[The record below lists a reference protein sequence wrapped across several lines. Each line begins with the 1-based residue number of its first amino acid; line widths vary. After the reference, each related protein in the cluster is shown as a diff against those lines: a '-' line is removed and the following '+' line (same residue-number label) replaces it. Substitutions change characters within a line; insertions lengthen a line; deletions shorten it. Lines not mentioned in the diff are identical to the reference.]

1 MVFSSIFFLLGY
13 LPIVLMFYCVLPAKM
28 KNIFLLLAS
37 LVFYAWGEGLYVLLM
52 LFVIGTNYLCAQAF
66 EYTGSK
72 RKTILVVGILF
83 NLCPLIFY
91 KYSPFLLGNVIPVAH
106 KLGLFPD
113 FSVPSLHLPLG
124 ISFFT
129 FQAMSYLIDVY
140 RKTCPAQKNPID
152 LGLYIALFPQLIAG
166 PIVRYHDIAKQI
178 RHRRVSVNSFGDGVE
193 RFILGLGKKVLL
205 ANPLGNMA
213 DIIFTLSHGDMTTA
227 SAWIGIIC
235 YSLQIYYDFSGYS
248 DMAIGLGKMFG
259 FTFLENFNYPYIA
272 RSIQDFWRR
281 WHISLSN
288 WFRDYLYIPLGG
300 NRKGSKRTII
310 NLFIVFLLCGFWHGA
325 SWNFIIWGL
334 FHGSFLGL
342 ERTGFGHFLKKI
354 PRITQHA
361 YTLLIV
367 MTGWVFFRAE
377 TMPKALDY
385 LEILAGASPAETM
398 HYSLIYHLDAYFWLT
413 LGLAVTFML
422 PVYPLFRSYF
432 GKLQTQ
438 LMQHAGSCIRVSGLW
453 FILVLAISSLA
464 TGVYNPFIY
473 FRF

>member
-1 MVFSSIFFLLGY
+1 
-13 LPIVLMFYCVLPAKM
+13 
-28 KNIFLLLAS
+28 
-37 LVFYAWGEGLYVLLM
+37 
-52 LFVIGTNYLCAQAF
+52 
-66 EYTGSK
+66 
-72 RKTILVVGILF
+72 
-83 NLCPLIFY
+83 
-91 KYSPFLLGNVIPVAH
+91 
-106 KLGLFPD
+106 
-113 FSVPSLHLPLG
+113 
-124 ISFFT
+124 
-129 FQAMSYLIDVY
+129 MSYLIDVY